1 MSDKNE
7 GLNDRLARKKR
18 VQRMKTG
25 LVWFFIT
32 WLLAQTLI
40 SITLIAKVYSLQEQI
55 DIITENTIRSQ
66 QVDQQEN
73 QTPNAGEAY
82 DSITGQVSGG
92 KEASDSK
99 EETESADQIRLSAK
113 NAGQVSAGTN
123 QVNQIKKAEK
133 QEETEEK
140 EHKVYL
146 TFDDGPSKNTK
157 KILDILDRYHL
168 KATFFVTGREDK
180 QSLKLYRE
188 IAKRGHTIGMHSYTH
203 KYDEIYDSVKDF
215 EKDLDW
221 IQNTILDATGT
232 PCSLYRFPGGSS
244 NQVSKL
250 DMKEFIRVLNERKI
264 TYFDWNVECGDAT
277 SFHYTVSELV
287 DNIMKDVVKYHTSV
301 VLMHDAENKPNTV
314 KALPRI
320 IEKLLEMDAEILPI
334 DENTTVV
341 QHVSSESVED

>member
-66 QVDQQEN
+66 QVDQKEN

-82 DSITGQVSGG
+82 DSITGQVSGS

-99 EETESADQIRLSAK
+99 TGTGSVDQIRLSAK
-113 NAGQVSAGTN
+113 NAGQVAAGA
-123 QVNQIKKAEK
+123 QQMKKAEK
-133 QEETEEK
+133 QTETEEK

-146 TFDDGPSKNTK
+146 TFDDGPSKNTN
-157 KILDILDRYHL
+157 KILDILDQYHI
-168 KATFFVTGREDK
+168 KATFFLTGREDK

-203 KYDEIYDSVKDF
+203 KYDEIYDSAKDF
-215 EKDLDW
+215 EKDLDR
-221 IQNTILDATGT
+221 IQSTILDATGT
-232 PCSLYRFPGGSS
+232 QCSLYRFPGGSS

-250 DMKEFIRVLNERKI
+250 DMKEFIRVLNEREI

-277 SFHYTVSELV
+277 SFHYTVPELV
-287 DNIMKDVVKYHTSV
+287 DNVMRDVVKYHTSV
-301 VLMHDAENKPNTV
+301 VLMHDAENKSNTV

-320 IEKLLEMDAEILPI
+320 IEKLLKMDAEILPI

>member
-40 SITLIAKVYSLQEQI
+40 SITLIAKVHSLQEQI

-66 QVDQQEN
+66 QVEQKEN
-73 QTPNAGEAY
+73 QTLSSKDALESA
-82 DSITGQVSGG
+82 TG
-92 KEASDSK
+92 KESK
-99 EETESADQIRLSAK
+99 NGESADQIRLSAK
-113 NAGQVSAGTN
+113 NAGQVMAGA
-123 QVNQIKKAEK
+123 VQIKKAEK
-133 QEETEEK
+133 QTETK
-140 EHKVYL
+140 DDVQKVYL
-146 TFDDGPSKNTK
+146 TFDDGPSKNTE
-157 KILDILDRYHL
+157 KILDILDQYHV
-168 KATFFVTGREDK
+168 KATFFLTGREDK
-180 QSLKLYRE
+180 QSMKLYRE

-203 KYDEIYDSVKDF
+203 KYDEIYHSVEDF
-215 EKDLDW
+215 EQDLDQ
-221 IQNTILDATGT
+221 IQSQIEDAVGT
-232 PCSLYRFPGGSS
+232 KCSLYRFPGGSS

-250 DMKEFIRVLNERKI
+250 DMKEFIRVLKEREI

-277 SFHYTVSELV
+277 SHQYTVQELV
-287 DNIMKDVVKYHTSV
+287 DNVMKDVVKYHTSV

-320 IEKLLEMDAEILPI
+320 IKQLLKMDAEILPI